1 MGLEEPDQHFLKG
14 EAVLTQ
20 AKTWAVRAVR
30 QAPTCAPLASS
41 HAQGGLPCEPHP
53 ASQQML
59 LGARLPWSQ
68 GLAFKGVG
76 AAA

>member
-41 HAQGGLPCEPHP
+41 HAQGHP